1 MLKRSKL
8 LAEID
13 DKNNSRNS
21 EKKIDLDSIME
32 LLKKETQIPKIQAIS
47 PDIYKKIAQL
57 IKELSTQKYEDLEL
71 DVHHGLIRLIILS
84 TKSLMELRTRKL
96 LENSNANLAYP
107 SLSSDDYSKLTD
119 EEKYIFEEERK
130 VSQRKDLIIQSLTNG
145 NVNNLDSISRIIR
158 SKMIII
164 RFLEATDQF
173 MGVDM
178 ARYGPFIK
186 EDVAILPFENARSLI
201 ERKAAVEINDLRFH
215 IKQT

>member
-1 MLKRSKL
+1 
-8 LAEID
+8 
-13 DKNNSRNS
+13 
-21 EKKIDLDSIME
+21 ME
-32 LLKKETQIPKIQAIS
+32 LLKKETQIPKILAIS
-47 PDIYKKIAQL
+47 PDVYKKIAQL
-57 IKELSTQKYEDLEL
+57 IKELSIQKYEDLEL
-71 DVHHGLIRLIILS
+71 DVHQELIKLIVLS
-84 TKSLMELRTRKL
+84 TKSLIELRTKKL
-96 LENSNANLAYP
+96 LENSNANLTYP
-107 SLSSDDYSKLTD
+107 SLSTDDYSKLTD

-130 VSQRKDLIIQSLTNG
+130 VSQRKDLIIQSLTDG

-201 ERKAAVEINDLRFH
+201 EREVAIEINDLRFH
-215 IKQT
+215 IKET

>member
-1 MLKRSKL
+1 

-13 DKNNSRNS
+13 DNSSGKNS
-21 EKKIDLDSIME
+21 ERKIDLDFIME
-32 LLKKETQIPKIQAIS
+32 LLKKETQIPKIQGIS

-57 IKELSTQKYEDLEL
+57 IKELSIQKYEDLEL
-71 DVHHGLIRLIILS
+71 DVHHELIILLVLS
-84 TKSLMELRTRKL
+84 TKSLIELRTRKL
-96 LENSNANLAYP
+96 LENSNGNLS
-107 SLSSDDYSKLTD
+107 SLSLSTDDYSKLTD

-130 VSQRKDLIIQSLTNG
+130 VSQRKDLIKQSLIDG

-164 RFLEATDQF
+164 RFMESTDQF

-178 ARYGPFIK
+178 AKYGPFIK

-201 ERKAAVEINDLRFH
+201 ERKVAVEINDLRFH
-215 IKQT
+215 VKET

>member
-1 MLKRSKL
+1 

-21 EKKIDLDSIME
+21 EKKIDLDFIME

-47 PDIYKKIAQL
+47 PDIYRKIAQL

-71 DVHHGLIRLIILS
+71 DVHRELIKLIVLS
-84 TKSLMELRTRKL
+84 TKSMIELRTRKL

-130 VSQRKDLIIQSLTNG
+130 VSQRKDLIIQSLING

-215 IKQT
+215 IKET